1 MRVDAYRPHEPFR
14 GVFGLVSLVGGEPH
28 GDASVERDQ
37 SVGRPSLTVEL
48 QRVDFRHRP
57 LQDFGN
63 IGPHE
68 LAQHTVIV
76 NVGVKT
82 IRELVDAL
90 VEVCLQDSTMNGES
104 VSKKLK
110 RNVRENNCIF
120 TLKHRRSVRCSQE
133 HEHVVLYTMLDESQ
147 RDVRLDAVV
156 E

>member
-1 MRVDAYRPHEPFR
+1 MSRSA
-14 GVFGLVSLVGGEPH
+14 
-28 GDASVERDQ
+28 ASSASSASSAASATATRR
-37 SVGRPSLTVEL
+37 SNGISPSAAQASRLSFNAFILFIVIC
-48 QRVDFRHRP
+48 
-57 LQDFGN
+57 DFGK

-76 NVGVKT
+76 NVVVKT
-82 IRELVDAL
+82 LRELVDAL
-90 VEVCLQDSTMNGES
+90 VEVCLQDSTMKGYS
-104 VSKKLK
+104 VSQKLK

-133 HEHVVLYTMLDESQ
+133 HVHVVLYTMLDESQ